1 MVVQLREAA
10 DEPSP
15 VYGVPSLG
23 PSDQEVVEEDRK
35 DYKWQHPRTPSA
47 RRLWAEGATEAV
59 LEFLWDT
66 RVGCRVSS
74 GRVRVEEVKGV
85 EGVLLSEGEEG
96 GPGPP

>member
-1 MVVQLREAA
+1 MWKRIGRTASGSTRGRRR
-10 DEPSP
+10 P
-15 VYGVPSLG
+15 GG
-23 PSDQEVVEEDRK
+23 CGRRK
-35 DYKWQHPRTPSA
+35 P
-47 RRLWAEGATEAV
+47 RRLF

-66 RVGCRVSS
+66 RVGCRVSP